1 MLFCWNKQCPI
12 ALFIAQL
19 YGVFQGRKKV
29 ENWHVFKIV
38 KILLMIYYCV
48 DIIDIIIKK

>member
-1 MLFCWNKQCPI
+1 MPYCS
-12 ALFIAQL
+12 FIVQL
-19 YGVFQGRKKV
+19 YGVFQGGKKV